1 MNHLIDIW
9 KKANLR
15 KKASI
20 IAGLISAIAFT
31 YVGLSEIWNLP
42 FSDEIFRTGK
52 VIVSF
57 ISLLLASF
65 TASNLSHEVH
75 LDNFINEESSVG
87 GTSENES
94 DERYGEK

>member
-1 MNHLIDIW
+1 MNHLLEIW

-20 IAGLISAIAFT
+20 VAGLISAFAFT
-31 YVGLSEIWNLP
+31 YVGLSEIWDLP

-65 TASNLSHEVH
+65 TASNLSQEIHIE
-75 LDNFINEESSVG
+75 NFVNEEMSVG
-87 GTSENES
+87 ATLENES
-94 DERYGEK
+94 DERYGQK